1 MKEFVIASNMIA
13 LARNRKG
20 DSKRSAML
28 RMIMPFLS
36 RDTGDKLAQAIAD
49 HSSKKFA
56 LMWDKV
62 KQEIQQRLDASGQHK
77 ATASDE
83 TYADVSTFERNDETS
98 VCVQTY
104 GPKKVRI
111 SINGTT
117 VLSGIPEDGTFVPAN
132 PIQMVPEPDYAN
144 LPAISPDVGC
154 TPAECPQ
161 TGSVK
166 TTIAF
171 ETETSAERY
180 VINDV
185 NICLMI
191 KLVCERLLMGADP
204 CPIPP
209 CEPTPVVWEPLTVN
223 DTRCAEH
230 DWVDCRE
237 CVNPIPGF
245 DFNANILELYDRLAT
260 CKSL

>member
-1 MKEFVIASNMIA
+1 MKELVIASNMIA

-62 KQEIQQRLDASGQHK
+62 KHEIQAKLAANGHYK
-77 ATASDE
+77 ATASDG
-83 TYADVSTFERNDETS
+83 TYADVTTFERDGETS
-98 VCVQTY
+98 VCIQTY

-111 SINGTT
+111 SMNGIT
-117 VLSGIPEDGTFVPAN
+117 VLDGVPEEGTFVPAN
-132 PIQMVPEPDYAN
+132 PIQMAQPEQAI
-144 LPAISPDVGC
+144 LPPISIDNGC
-154 TPAECPQ
+154 TPADCTN
-161 TGSVK
+161 TGNVK

-171 ETETSAERY
+171 ETENTGEKY

-185 NICLMI
+185 NICLLI
-191 KLVCERLLMGADP
+191 KLVCERLLMDADP

-209 CEPTPVVWEPLTVN
+209 CDPAPVECAPVMVPEY
-223 DTRCAEH
+223 RCEQH
-230 DWVDCRE
+230 DWIDCRE
-237 CVNPIPGF
+237 CANPIPGF
-245 DFNANILELYDRLAT
+245 DFNANVLELYDRLVT
-260 CKSL
+260 CRSL